1 MAGSEHHT
9 PGATVRLQKY
19 LAQCGVMSRRA
30 GEQAILDGRVEV
42 NGEVVRRLGTCV
54 DPVHDIVCLDGRMVR
69 PRSKLYVALN
79 KPRGFVC
86 SRRKQ
91 GRHLLVSELV
101 PPEWNGL
108 QTVGRLD
115 RDTEGLLFL
124 TNDGDFALR
133 LTHPRYAV
141 PKTYVATV
149 NGRVES
155 ETLNR
160 LIRGVWD
167 KGERLKAASVRL
179 LSASNK
185 RSVVELTLV
194 EGKNRE
200 VRRLFAAQGLTV
212 SRLVRTR
219 IGSIRLGELKPGRWR
234 ALTPPELKSLLQG
247 KSTVQ
252 QSNSGKDGAEVD

>member
-1 MAGSEHHT
+1 MAGSEHS
-9 PGATVRLQKY
+9 PGPTVRLQKY

-30 GEQAILDGRVEV
+30 GEQAILDGHVEV
-42 NGEVVRRLGTCV
+42 NGEVVRRLGTRV
-54 DPVHDIVCLDGRMVR
+54 DPVHDVVCLDGRMVR
-69 PRSKLYVALN
+69 PRSKLYIALN

-86 SRRKQ
+86 SKRKQ
-91 GRHLLVSELV
+91 GRHRLVGELL
-101 PPEWNGL
+101 PPEWDGL

-149 NGRVES
+149 NGRVEP

-160 LIRGVWD
+160 LLRGVWD
-167 KGERLKAASVRL
+167 NGERLRAASVRL

-185 RSVVELTLV
+185 RSTVELTLV

-219 IGSIRLGELKPGRWR
+219 IGSVRLGELKPGRWR
-234 ALTPPELKSLLQG
+234 ALTPPEFKSLVRG

-252 QSNSGKDGAEVD
+252 RSNPGNDEAEVD